1 VNKIEKSELIEHGYK
16 VYVAAFKRYKTINK
30 PMSSK
35 KFIKHI
41 NSLDKDW
48 EFWGVYSRETDEL
61 IAYSQNKIVTDQCY
75 YSTIKF
81 HEKYLKMYSSYA
93 LYFAMNSY
101 YLKERKLKYVNEG
114 TRSILHE
121 TNVQSFLIDKFK
133 FRKAYCKLHVQYHPL
148 VTPIIFVLYPFRKI
162 IVKSNLLFFRKIGVV
177 LSQEQLHRNPNE

>member
-1 VNKIEKSELIEHGYK
+1 
-16 VYVAAFKRYKTINK
+16 
-30 PMSSK
+30 
-35 KFIKHI
+35 
-41 NSLDKDW
+41 
-48 EFWGVYSRETDEL
+48 
-61 IAYSQNKIVTDQCY
+61 
-75 YSTIKF
+75 
-81 HEKYLKMYSSYA
+81 
-93 LYFAMNSY
+93 MNSY

-177 LSQEQLHRNPNE
+177 LSQEKLRRNPNE